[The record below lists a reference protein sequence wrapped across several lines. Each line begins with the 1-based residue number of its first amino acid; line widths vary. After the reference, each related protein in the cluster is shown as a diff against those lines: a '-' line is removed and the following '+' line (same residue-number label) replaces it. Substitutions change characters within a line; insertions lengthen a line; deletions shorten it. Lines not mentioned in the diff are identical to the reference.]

1 MSIQL
6 NPDAP
11 FEDEKVWNAIH
22 KIGREIAA
30 DANRTEAK
38 IGITARR
45 RGRGRDRKIVITS
58 RGAPAVALEF
68 GTATQPAKR
77 YVKRALDKARI
88 R

>member
-1 MSIQL
+1 MAIRL

-11 FEDEKVWNAIH
+11 FDDEKVWNAIH
-22 KIGREIAA
+22 KIGRQIAA
-30 DANRTEAK
+30 DANQTSAK

-45 RGRGRDRKIVITS
+45 RGRGRDRRVVITS

>member
-1 MSIQL
+1 MPITL
-6 NPDAP
+6 NADAP

-22 KIGREIAA
+22 KIGRQIAGE
-30 DANRTEAK
+30 ANKTEAK

-45 RGRGRDRKIVITS
+45 RGRGRDRRVVITS
-58 RGAPAVALEF
+58 RGAPAVALEL

-77 YVKRALDKARI
+77 YVKRALDQVRI

>member
-11 FEDEKVWNAIH
+11 FDDEKVWNAIH

-30 DANRTEAK
+30 EANQTEAK

-45 RGRGRDRKIVITS
+45 VGRGRDRKILITS

-68 GTATQPAKR
+68 GTATQPARR
-77 YVKRALDKARI
+77 YVKRALDKFRL